1 MKDPWQVTSTLNS
14 RLNFRLVI
22 CDLQS
27 LGHDPIVVSTKPAAG
42 HDINLCGEMAYP
54 VADALPAGSVP
65 FIFVTGY
72 DCATIPM
79 CYVRVPDCENPINLE
94 QIARTMFG

>member
-42 HDINLCGEMAYP
+42 HLQDL
-54 VADALPAGSVP
+54 DFRAGQ
-65 FIFVTGY
+65 
-72 DCATIPM
+72 M
-79 CYVRVPDCENPINLE
+79 HRNPIHQRPGLN
-94 QIARTMFG
+94 T